1 MIDEV
6 ENFFRSF
13 NKERRNVIIFV
24 SDVSLDMPDEIEI
37 SHLRAKGLQ
46 PGEEELPE
54 QQQEQPG
61 DNFEYYVGESC
72 CSNSL
77 KIQRKVC
84 SENWRDSC
92 LYRSCIMHNYFSV
105 FTVEVQIDEGTVAQ
119 LVDMGFHVEACKKAV
134 FNTNNS
140 GVEAAMNWVMEH
152 MEDPGNQC
160 TQFRLQRAIAHIKFF
175 SLYSN

>member
-13 NKERRNVIIFV
+13 NKELRNVIIFV

-84 SENWRDSC
+84 SR
-92 LYRSCIMHNYFSV
+92 IGGIHI
-105 FTVEVQIDEGTVAQ
+105 FTD
-119 LVDMGFHVEACKKAV
+119 HVL
-134 FNTNNS
+134 
-140 GVEAAMNWVMEH
+140 
-152 MEDPGNQC
+152 C
-160 TQFRLQRAIAHIKFF
+160 TII
-175 SLYSN
+175 SLFLL

>member
-13 NKERRNVIIFV
+13 NKELRNVIIFV

-77 KIQRKVC
+77 KNSKKVC
-84 SENWRDSC
+84 SR
-92 LYRSCIMHNYFSV
+92 IGGIHV
-105 FTVEVQIDEGTVAQ
+105 FTD
-119 LVDMGFHVEACKKAV
+119 HVL
-134 FNTNNS
+134 
-140 GVEAAMNWVMEH
+140 
-152 MEDPGNQC
+152 C
-160 TQFRLQRAIAHIKFF
+160 TIISMFL
-175 SLYSN
+175 L